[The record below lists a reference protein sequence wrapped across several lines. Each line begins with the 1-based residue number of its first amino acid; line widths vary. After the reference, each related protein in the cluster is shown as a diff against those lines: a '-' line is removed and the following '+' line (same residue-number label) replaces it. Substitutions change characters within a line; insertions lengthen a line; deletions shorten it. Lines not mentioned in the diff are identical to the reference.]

1 MPSGLRCDFA
11 WIISFFCRL
20 FPKPRPGAIFVSGAA
35 QAASSE
41 RVRLRPDADFL
52 SGPARRAVFTMKNA
66 YLAGFHEL
74 LRPTIS
80 LKTGFSEVCSL
91 LSAT

>member
-1 MPSGLRCDFA
+1 MPIINADCMPSGLRCDFA

-35 QAASSE
+35 Q
-41 RVRLRPDADFL
+41 
-52 SGPARRAVFTMKNA
+52 RAVFTMKNA